1 MAHTLTVDKT
11 TIFHY
16 DNGDPHIIDFG
27 GDANTNI
34 CFGKY
39 TSTGTYLTLI
49 VGGSE
54 HFIKRV
60 SNCPLPYKQPQSFTK
75 GDIIVGSDVWIGHGV
90 TILSGVT
97 IGDGAV
103 IGACAV
109 VSKSIPP
116 YAIAVG
122 NPIRVIGYRFD
133 KETIKKLLK
142 IAWWDRGEQFIKENA
157 DLLLDEN
164 NVELFIK
171 RCGL

>member
-1 MAHTLTVDKT
+1 MVSTLLQV
-11 TIFHY
+11 
-16 DNGDPHIIDFG
+16 
-27 GDANTNI
+27 
-34 CFGKY
+34 
-39 TSTGTYLTLI
+39 LTLLSL

-60 SNCPLPYKQPQSFTK
+60 TTCPLPYRQPQSFTK
-75 GDIIVGSDVWIGHGV
+75 GDIVVGNDVWIGHGV

-103 IGACAV
+103 IGACSV
-109 VSKSIPP
+109 VSKNIPP
-116 YAIAVG
+116 YAIAYG
-122 NPIRVIGYRFD
+122 NPIRVVRYRFS
-133 KETIKKLLK
+133 KEIIEKLLK
-142 IAWWDRGEQFIKENA
+142 IAWWDRGEQFVKDNA